1 VPTSKSEGPKR
12 PKAESGG
19 DEIALT
25 PEQDAA
31 LERAWEKILPEAA
44 AAPPAAAPGGL
55 FVVPPKPPEG

>member
-19 DEIALT
+19 DEITLT

-31 LERAWEKILPEAA
+31 LERAWEKLLPES
-44 AAPPAAAPGGL
+44 PPPSAAAPGEL